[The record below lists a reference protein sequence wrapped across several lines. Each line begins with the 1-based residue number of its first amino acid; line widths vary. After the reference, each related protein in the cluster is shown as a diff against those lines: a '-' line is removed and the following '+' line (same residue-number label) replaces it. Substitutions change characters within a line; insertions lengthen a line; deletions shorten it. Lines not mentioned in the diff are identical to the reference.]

1 MYWTQ
6 KHVLVCTASHCAQKG
21 SNELIG
27 RLRLEIVRKKL
38 DAEILINNCGT
49 IDLCDIGPNV
59 IVYPDNVIL
68 SGVTAKDVPALVR
81 YLRGEG
87 DPPGEITGFDTP
99 AESNRRNFYIGAVD
113 CGEFCAPVAIAM
125 LGEQLGLDAAWID
138 EQARRGFLARK
149 PDPETGE
156 PAIVVTKK
164 ALDRY
169 RLRAYI
175 AGEAEAS

>member
-21 SNELIG
+21 SNDLIG

-38 DAEILINNCGT
+38 DAEILVNNCGT

-59 IVYPDNVIL
+59 VIYPDNVIL

-87 DPPGEITGFDTP
+87 DPPGEITGFDSPPELARRDFYAAALACGNFCP
-99 AESNRRNFYIGAVD
+99 ADRLAELALAHGFDS
-113 CGEFCAPVAIAM
+113 
-125 LGEQLGLDAAWID
+125 AWID
-138 EQARRGFLARK
+138 EQARRGFIARK

-164 ALDRY
+164 AVDRY
-169 RLRAYI
+169 RLR
-175 AGEAEAS
+175 ENSAESA

>member
-59 IVYPDNVIL
+59 VVYPDNVIL
-68 SGVTAKDVPALVR
+68 SGVTVKDVPALVS

-87 DPPGEITGFDTP
+87 DPPGDITSFDSA
-99 AESNRRNFYIGAVD
+99 AESTRRAFFLAALQ
-113 CGEFCAPVAIAM
+113 CGEFCAADQTQAIASQA
-125 LGEQLGLDAAWID
+125 GFDSAWLD
-138 EQARRGFLARK
+138 EQARRGFIARK
-149 PDPETGE
+149 SDPVSGQ
-156 PAIVVTKK
+156 PAVVVTKK

-169 RLRAYI
+169 RLRSS
-175 AGEAEAS
+175 GPEVR

>member
-21 SNELIG
+21 SNDLIG
-27 RLRLEIVRKKL
+27 RLRLEIVRKKF
-38 DAEILINNCGT
+38 DAEILVNNCGT

-59 IVYPDNVIL
+59 VIYPDNVIL

-87 DPPGEITGFDTP
+87 DPPGEITGFDSP
-99 AESNRRNFYIGAVD
+99 AELARRDFYAEALASGNFCPTDRLTEIVLAHGFD
-113 CGEFCAPVAIAM
+113 ST
-125 LGEQLGLDAAWID
+125 WID
-138 EQARRGFLARK
+138 EQAKRGFIARK

-164 ALDRY
+164 AVDRY
-169 RLRAYI
+169 RLRKNQEESA
-175 AGEAEAS
+175 